1 MKKLKLTQ
9 FSELAQ
15 IISAFALVVSLIYVG
30 VLIKQNTKA
39 TQASMRQSIVMAGTS
54 SVTISKSEGLG

>member
-15 IISAFALVVSLIYVG
+15 FISAFALVVSLIYVG

-39 TQASMRQSIVMAGTS
+39 TQASMRQSIANNDITYDPM
-54 SVTISKSEGLG
+54 